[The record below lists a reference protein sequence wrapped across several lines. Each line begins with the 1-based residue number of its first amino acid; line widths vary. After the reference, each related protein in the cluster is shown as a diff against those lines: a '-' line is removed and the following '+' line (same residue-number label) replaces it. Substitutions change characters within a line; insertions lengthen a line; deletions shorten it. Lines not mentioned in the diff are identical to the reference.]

1 MAPRAGKGIVRSGNA
16 GNSSKN
22 SSKPSVPQATSLE
35 DKPLFPP
42 GSKYP
47 LSLLHERCQKNGWEK
62 PTVDTRQHGDGWT
75 FIVSLSKV
83 NKRTSQRETV
93 RFEPHPPYTRPT
105 ALEARHWG
113 ATYALYRFCNG
124 MQLNRVLP
132 PGPREYWSELAAQ
145 HKTVPEHQRWM
156 YDADPFAA
164 RKEVEERQ
172 AKAAQK
178 KDQKVTGFR
187 ENTLK
192 SSNSPE
198 FTQVPEVRMSSTLRD
213 LVEDTVKKGRSVFY
227 PSHEATP
234 LVLAEDDV
242 HAVTQQLRQL
252 GFQPNQI
259 QNAISYLSGYTPLG
273 SHLLGSLAPLEACI
287 EYLLLHIAETDLP
300 KRFFPSNNSSNPFVV
315 SGHSGADNLK
325 NRWIEDLAIKE
336 AGFPPHAVKEYTADP
351 ILAENLVLL
360 ISALSCR
367 LIGKHAGELFKTSA
381 NLESSCHE
389 LRDRTDELEA
399 LGAHFVDSCHIVMP
413 LFSAPVELHVVLPP
427 DACNNKSLPA
437 VYVGSK
443 SVPPYIRLH
452 LLAQLLCATEGG
464 DFIEPGEGF
473 LIAAMRVL
481 EDHWAQIDMNGPPE
495 MSTVVGHLIT
505 AQTTQ
510 KVPSISYDG
519 PIDKENKR
527 TIHRKPRHP
536 YDDRSDEQVKRDFE
550 NVCQTRI
557 YTEMLVSRQRLPA
570 FSVKD
575 RFLDV
580 LDKRRTVVVM
590 GETGCGKTTQ
600 LPQFILDALIQTG
613 HGSKASIIVTQP
625 RRISALSVAA
635 RVSAERAD
643 DGSVGYAIRG
653 ESKQDK
659 RTKLLFCTTGVL
671 LRRLGSGDKLE
682 NVTHVIV
689 DEVHERSVDGDFLLL
704 ELRELLLRHD
714 TLKVVLMSAT
724 INHEI
729 FVKYFDNAPLLT
741 IPGFTH
747 PVEDR
752 YLEDFIDLLHYVAP
766 TKRSVKG
773 QNDKEYED
781 TLRSRGLSE
790 QGVSSIRN
798 IIAAGHIDYQLIS
811 TLVKYIT
818 SAPDIPAGILIFL
831 PGVEEIRQC
840 ITAISNTVV
849 ENEVDIYP
857 LHANLTS
864 EEQRRVFKASKKW
877 KIVVATNVA
886 ETSITIDDVVYV
898 IDGGKVKETSYNPD
912 TGLSTLTEQW
922 TARAAARQRRGRA
935 GRTKPGVCYKLYTR
949 KHEENMS
956 SFPVP
961 EILRIPLESISLMV
975 KVTRENEDHFLEKA
989 IDPPDVSA
997 MDKAWSTLQELG
1009 AVDKESKLTALGRY
1023 TAMLPLDLRLG
1034 KMLVLGLILRCLDP
1048 VLTIVASLSSKPL
1061 FASPFDKRE
1070 AATQARLRFDKHNSD
1085 LLTDVHAYNECI
1097 RFSDKESRGT
1107 FRSFCEEASAS
1118 LLNFISTNAVHEI
1131 TSLRQDFFSS
1141 LLDMGLT
1148 AMSST
1153 PTSANLNLNSTNT
1166 NLIKA
1171 VILGGLW
1178 PRVARVHLPS
1188 SAIKFDK
1195 VQAGTV
1201 QRENAAKEY
1210 KMYDLK
1216 NGRVFLHP
1224 SSVLFGESTWKSPFL
1239 AYFQMQQTTKVFVR
1253 GATEVPV
1260 YALLLFG
1267 GPVTVNHVGG
1277 RLAVGSGRETFQ
1289 LRAWPRIGTLVNQL
1303 RRLLEAQLQGC
1314 IEQGLLLGSE
1324 QDSLISNAIT
1334 ALLEQDGLTGH

>member
-1 MAPRAGKGIVRSGNA
+1 MFLSA
-16 GNSSKN
+16 
-22 SSKPSVPQATSLE
+22 L
-35 DKPLFPP
+35 DHLF
-42 GSKYP
+42 
-47 LSLLHERCQKNGWEK
+47 RCQRSGWEK
-62 PTVDTRQHGDGWT
+62 PIVDTRKHGDGWT
-75 FIVSLSKV
+75 FVVSLSRI
-83 NKRTSQRETV
+83 NKRTAQKETI

-132 PGPREYWSELAAQ
+132 PGPREYWTELALQ
-145 HKTVPEHQRWM
+145 HKAAPEHQKWM

-178 KDQKVTGFR
+178 KEEKVAGFQGD
-187 ENTLK
+187 TLK
-192 SSNSPE
+192 SSISPE
-198 FTQVPEVRMSSTLRD
+198 FTRAPEVRMSSALRD
-213 LVEDTVKKGRSVFY
+213 LVEDTVKKASVFY
-227 PSHEATP
+227 PPDETTP
-234 LVLAEDDV
+234 LILAEEDV

-252 GFQPNQI
+252 GFQPIQI
-259 QNAISYLSGYTPLG
+259 QNAISYLSVHSPLG

-300 KRFFPSNNSSNPFVV
+300 RRFLPSNNSSNPFVV

-325 NRWIEDLAIKE
+325 KRWIEDLAIKE
-336 AGFPPHAVKEYTADP
+336 AGFPPHVVKEYTADP
-351 ILAENLVLL
+351 NLAADLVLVL
-360 ISALSCR
+360 SALSGR
-367 LIGKHAGELFKTSA
+367 LIGKDSAELFKASSD
-381 NLESSCHE
+381 LESSCRE
-389 LRDRTDELEA
+389 LRSRTDEVEA
-399 LGAHFVDSCHIVMP
+399 LGAHFVDPCHIVMP
-413 LFSAPVELHVVLPP
+413 LFSAPVELHVILPP
-427 DACNNKSLPA
+427 DTSNDRSLPA
-437 VYVGSK
+437 VYIGSH
-443 SVPPYIRLH
+443 SVPPYVRLH
-452 LLAQLLCATEGG
+452 LLAQLLCAAERE

-481 EDHWAQIDMNGPPE
+481 EDHWAEIETNGPPE
-495 MSTVVGHLIT
+495 MSTIVGHLIIPRT
-505 AQTTQ
+505 
-510 KVPSISYDG
+510 VPRVPDVPDAG
-519 PIDKENKR
+519 PIDKENRR
-527 TIHRKPRHP
+527 TMRRKSRYT
-536 YDDRSDEQVKRDFE
+536 YDDRSDEQVKQDFE
-550 NVCQTRI
+550 NVRQTRI
-557 YTEMLVSRQRLPA
+557 YAEMLASRQRLPA
-570 FSVKD
+570 FSAKD
-575 RFLDV
+575 QFLDI
-580 LDKRRTVVVM
+580 LETHRAVVVV

-600 LPQFILDALIQTG
+600 LPQFIVDTLIQSG

-625 RRISALSVAA
+625 RRISAISVAA

-653 ESKQDK
+653 EAKQDK

-682 NVTHVIV
+682 NVTHVVV

-704 ELRELLLRHD
+704 ELRELLLRRD

-724 INHEI
+724 INHDI

-752 YLEDFIDLLHYVAP
+752 YLEDFIDLLHYVP
-766 TKRSVKG
+766 PGSKRGAKG

-781 TLRSRGLSE
+781 RLRSQGLSE

-798 IIAAGHIDYQLIS
+798 IAAADRIDYQLIS
-811 TLVKYIT
+811 MLIKYIT
-818 SAPDIPAGILIFL
+818 SSPDNPAGILIFL

-840 ITAISNTVV
+840 IAAISSVVV
-849 ENEVDIYP
+849 EDEVVIYP

-864 EEQRRVFKASKKW
+864 EEQRAIFKVSKKW
-877 KIVVATNVA
+877 KIIAATNVA
-886 ETSITIDDVVYV
+886 ETSITIDDVIYV
-898 IDGGKVKETSYNPD
+898 IDGGKVKETNYNPD
-912 TGLSTLTEQW
+912 TGLSILTEQW
-922 TARAAARQRRGRA
+922 ITRAAARQRRGRA
-935 GRTKPGVCYKLYTR
+935 GRTKPGICYKLYTR
-949 KHEENMS
+949 KQEENMS
-956 SFPVP
+956 PFPVP
-961 EILRIPLESISLMV
+961 EILRIPLESVSLIV
-975 KVTRENEDHFLEKA
+975 KVMRENEDVRHFLKKA

-997 MDKAWSTLQELG
+997 MDKAWTTLQELG
-1009 AVDKESKLTALGRY
+1009 AVDKESKLTALGRHM
-1023 TAMLPLDLRLG
+1023 AMLPLDLRLG
-1034 KMLVLGLILRCLDP
+1034 KMLVLGLILRCLNP

-1061 FASPFDKRE
+1061 FASPLEKRE

-1097 RFSDKESRGT
+1097 RLRSDESRGT
-1107 FRSFCEEASAS
+1107 LRRFCEEASAT
-1118 LLNFISTNAVHEI
+1118 LLYQEKNKLILLQNFISTSAIHEI

-1141 LLDMGLT
+1141 LLNMGLT
-1148 AMSST
+1148 AISST
-1153 PTSANLNLNSTNT
+1153 PNSPSLNVNSTNT

-1178 PRVARVHLPS
+1178 PRVARVHLPP

-1201 QRENAAKEY
+1201 QRENTAKEY

-1224 SSVLFGESTWKSPFL
+1224 ASVLFGESTWKSPFFV
-1239 AYFQMQQTTKVFVR
+1239 YFQMQQTTKVFVR
-1253 GATEVPV
+1253 GATEVPM

-1267 GPVTVNHVGG
+1267 GPVSVNHVGG
-1277 RLAVGSGRETFQ
+1277 GLTVGSGDSTVK

-1303 RRLLEAQLQGC
+1303 RRLLEAQLQQC
-1314 IEQGLLLGSE
+1314 IEQGLMLGTE
-1324 QDSLISNAIT
+1324 QDSMISSAIT
-1334 ALLEQDGLTGH
+1334 ALLEQDGLTSY